1 MIHQFGSI
9 FLFCAVGVATA
20 LAQPTLIDGS
30 DAGAKTMKWTPV
42 IKMSDEFE
50 GASLDKS
57 KWQDEPIGNGWNWDG
72 RAPGLFRA
80 ENIRVDD
87 GKLKVTVSTLPE
99 PIKQGRK
106 TFLYQGAIVRSHHAG
121 QPGWFFE
128 CRMKANATEMSST
141 FWLMTKGRTIRKLEL
156 DIQECVGR
164 VSPQADSWAED
175 WDQIFH
181 SNLIHR
187 VNEHNRTKVQLEK
200 SVPTPTKNHERYYV
214 YGAWWKSTEEV
225 LFFLDGKHVYTIKPK
240 VEWDVPA
247 FIQMAIETYDWN
259 PVPEDGGLVASGT
272 KDQRTTSYD
281 WVRVWKPAPQK
292 VK

>member
-9 FLFCAVGVATA
+9 LLFCAIGGITA

-30 DAGAKTMKWTPV
+30 DAGAQAMSWTPV
-42 IKMSDEFE
+42 TKMTDEFE
-50 GASLDKS
+50 GTSLDES

-80 ENIRVDD
+80 ENVRVDD

-99 PIKQGRK
+99 PLKQGRK

-141 FWLMTKGRTIRKLEL
+141 FWLMTKGRTIRKLGL

-164 VSPQADSWAED
+164 VSPQAEPWAED